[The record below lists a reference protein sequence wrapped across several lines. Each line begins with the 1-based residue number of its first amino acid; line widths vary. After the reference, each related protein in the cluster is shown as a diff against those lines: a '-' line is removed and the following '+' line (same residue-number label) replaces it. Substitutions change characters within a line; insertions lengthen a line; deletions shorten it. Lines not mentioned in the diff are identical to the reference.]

1 MHNSMARANLEV
13 IAMILLRLKI
23 QALSNQISRIGSNL
37 YGKLDRPYSKF
48 QNLRE
53 SLVFWI
59 EFLGR
64 LSTSLNA
71 REV

>member
-23 QALSNQISRIGSNL
+23 QALSNANSGIVPNL
-37 YGKLDRPYSKF
+37 YEKLDHPYSKF